1 MGHPTI
7 YPTGATLYNP
17 KKAWSGYTIFQVKG
31 LGALLIN
38 MNGKEVKLW
47 KGLQGFPNK
56 ILPGGYVLGST
67 GERNPKY
74 GMQDMID
81 LVQVDWDG
89 NIVWKFDHKEFIA
102 DEGEEP
108 QWMARQH
115 HDYQREGSTVGY
127 YAPGSEPLVDKGNT
141 FILTH
146 ENVKNAKITEKLLLD
161 DKIIEVTWD
170 GKIVWEWSP
179 NEHFDELGF
188 DETAKNIL
196 YRDPNM
202 RPAGGGMGDWLHI
215 NSMSLLGPNKW
226 YDNGDER
233 FNPENIIWDSREANI
248 LAIIEKK
255 TGKIAWK
262 VGPYYDQSEEL
273 KKLEWIIG
281 QHHVHMIPKGL
292 PGEGNILIF
301 DNGGWAGYGSPNP
314 VAPTGRQNAHR
325 DYSRI
330 LEINPTTLEIVW
342 QYTPKEAGLIEPL
355 DSSRFYSPFVSSAQR
370 LPNGNTLI
378 TEGSDGR
385 IFEVTV
391 EHEIVW
397 EYINPYK
404 DDSRGPSMNMVYRAY
419 RVPYEWLPQL
429 EKQNEVEIQKIDIK
443 NFRVNGSEAIGALEQ
458 TEVKGTKG
466 YNQSGVFCV
475 ISKRELK

>member
-7 YPTGATLYNP
+7 YPTGVTLYDP
-17 KKAWSGYTIFQVKG
+17 KKAYSGYTIFQVKE

-56 ILPGGYVLGST
+56 ILPGGYVLGSS

-81 LVQVDWDG
+81 LVQVDWYG
-89 NIVWKFDHKEFIA
+89 NITWKFDHKEFIT
-102 DEGEEP
+102 DGGEEP
-108 QWMARQH
+108 QWILRQH

-146 ENVKNAKITEKLLLD
+146 ENVKNPKITEKVLLD

-170 GKIVWEWSP
+170 GNIVWEWSP

-188 DETAKNIL
+188 DESAKNII

-215 NSMSLLGPNKW
+215 NSMSLLGSNQW

-255 TGKIAWK
+255 TGKIVWK
-262 VGPYYDQSEEL
+262 IGPYFDKSEEL
-273 KKLEWIIG
+273 KKLGWIIG

-330 LEINPTTLEIVW
+330 LEINPVTLEIVW
-342 QYTPKEAGLIEPL
+342 QYTPKEAGLVEPL

-391 EHEIVW
+391 DHEIVW
-397 EYINPYK
+397 EYINPH
-404 DDSRGPSMNMVYRAY
+404 RGTEAHSMNMVYRSY
-419 RVPYEWLPQL
+419 RVPYEWIPQL
-429 EKQNEVEIQKIDIK
+429 EKQTEVEIEKIDVK
-443 NFRVNGSEAIGALEQ
+443 NFRVKGSEGIGVLEE

-466 YNQSGVFCV
+466 YQNGAFCV
-475 ISKRELK
+475 ISNRESQ